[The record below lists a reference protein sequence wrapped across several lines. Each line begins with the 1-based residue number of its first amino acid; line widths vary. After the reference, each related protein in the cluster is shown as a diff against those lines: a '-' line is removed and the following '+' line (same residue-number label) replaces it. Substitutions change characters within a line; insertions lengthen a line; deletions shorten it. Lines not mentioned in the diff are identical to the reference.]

1 MRLHLAAAAA
11 MAVAV
16 VACSAPRHGA
26 SDSAYI
32 TPRAEY
38 ARSLTA
44 RYQTEGRGVL
54 HDDSLAL
61 RDLEQRLR
69 PLIGPLAV
77 AGFADSGRINL
88 VTLLPGDEVS
98 GLADGLVYQSG
109 DQQTR
114 MFVTTRGIFRAWIAS
129 RFAGMDSV
137 PRDPLLAL
145 TRDEVYTFMFEIE
158 AAVVRY
164 ADLPLTDPH
173 RRVLAAMLVDRAQDI
188 CLTCAANTILL
199 GVNVGNRIFVVDAP
213 ARDTI
218 DIPRAC
224 SDAVAVADTQR
235 MAMIDA
241 AFATRRRSGQ
251 MDTSSIKHSLR
262 AEEDEFADLRHCYA
276 TGIRSDPRFSH
287 VMAQAREL
295 LEALPD
301 R

>member
-1 MRLHLAAAAA
+1 MRLYLAA

-16 VACSAPRHGA
+16 VGCSASRHGV

-32 TPRAEY
+32 TQRREY
-38 ARSLTA
+38 ARSLAA
-44 RYQTEGRGVL
+44 RYRTGGKGVL
-54 HDDSLAL
+54 HADSLAL

-88 VTLLPGDEVS
+88 VTLLPGDEAS
-98 GLADGLVYQSG
+98 DLADGLVYRSG

-129 RFAGMDSV
+129 RFAGVDSV

-145 TRDEVYTFMFEIE
+145 TRDELYTPIFAID

-164 ADLPLTDPH
+164 ADLPVTDPH

-199 GVNVGNRIFVVDAP
+199 GVNVGNRIFVLDAP

-218 DIPRAC
+218 TIPTAC
-224 SDAVAVADTQR
+224 RDAVAMADTQR
-235 MAMIDA
+235 TAMIHA
-241 AFATRRRSGQ
+241 AFEARRRSGNVDSTLVKQ
-251 MDTSSIKHSLR
+251 ALR
-262 AEEDEFADLRHCYA
+262 AEDEEFADLRHCYA
-276 TGIRSDPRFSH
+276 TGIRSDPHFSS